1 MAQHHTALAATA
13 EHSGRSSHLHLPML
27 PLFPRE
33 HSRPLAHYDYKP
45 LAGFAQRAT
54 PAACAD
60 RSRVVARN
68 GFWRKGREWGRSAG
82 AHADGGGERRRGHGI
97 TLRHRRGAQKA
108 ALCPHSPSLMRT
120 KRHRLQ
126 LTRLVSPLKNFAIFL
141 VPGFLVHSAQYTVYL
156 LHTVEV
162 SQY

>member
-60 RSRVVARN
+60 RSRRCRQKRFLEEGARV
-68 GFWRKGREWGRSAG
+68 
-82 AHADGGGERRRGHGI
+82 GEERRCTRRRRGGETPRAWNHLAPSSGRPEGSP
-97 TLRHRRGAQKA
+97 L
-108 ALCPHSPSLMRT
+108 PSLPESDEDQT
-120 KRHRLQ
+120 APAP
-126 LTRLVSPLKNFAIFL
+126 TDSPLKNFAKFL